1 MTYLAVYP
9 GTFDPPTLGHLD
21 MIRRA
26 SRMFSKLIVAVG
38 ENPLK
43 TTYFSSQERV
53 EMLRA
58 ITSDI
63 DNVEVET
70 FDGLLAGYASL
81 KGAQAVVRGL
91 RAVSDFEYEFQMALT
106 NRVLHPNLETVFL
119 MASAEHMFVSSSIV
133 KEVASLGG
141 DVREFVPAIVAD
153 RLATRAGGPQK

>member
-1 MTYLAVYP
+1 MTDLAVYP

-38 ENPLK
+38 ENPVK
-43 TTYFSSQERV
+43 TTYFSLSERV
-53 EMLRA
+53 EMLRE
-58 ITSDI
+58 ITHDLP
-63 DNVEVET
+63 NVEVEV
-70 FDGLLAGYASL
+70 FKGLLAGYASQ
-81 KGAQAVVRGL
+81 KGAQAIVRGL

-106 NRVLHPNLETVFL
+106 NRVLHPDLETVFL

-141 DVREFVPAIVAD
+141 DVREFVPALVAH
-153 RLATRAGGPQK
+153 RLVTRAGGPSK